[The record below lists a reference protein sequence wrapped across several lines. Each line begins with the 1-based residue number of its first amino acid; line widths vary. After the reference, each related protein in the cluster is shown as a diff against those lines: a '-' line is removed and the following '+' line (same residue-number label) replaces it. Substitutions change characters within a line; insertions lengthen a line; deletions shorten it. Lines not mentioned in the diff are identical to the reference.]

1 MSLVSVESEYVMS
14 ETTAVETTTKSSA
27 LTRVG
32 LGVFVL
38 GLIAL
43 AIPLGDLL
51 YANINGNVTLATA
64 DAINNLLTIGVIL
77 TVASAVLALV
87 AVGLHVPGLIGSPRR
102 GLVTGVLSV
111 VLLIGAAAFLFTTM
125 LPRAQAVQRVNDKL
139 APFGTSL
146 ETNCQNAL
154 AQAQADLKNTQ
165 YDAQNM
171 ADQADDAT
179 YQKLITADLATLQAD
194 NTTLTNG
201 LAAMNKLTAPDS
213 KYQPLLDG
221 CKKDV
226 TGEIAV
232 LSNKG
237 IPLTGLA
244 SQAGSLEQEL
254 VAAGLTPA
262 QATAILSGLA
272 TFVSSNPNTDAVGLL
287 NLSLQAISPT
297 HPLGPVPPGFTEGLI
312 AGILQQVNAQNSD
325 PTLTAEGDAFKADVK
340 KILDDNLAPFVV
352 TVPIG

>member
-1 MSLVSVESEYVMS
+1 MSLVRVESEYVMS
-14 ETTAVETTTKSSA
+14 ETTAVETATKSSV

-51 YANINGNVTLATA
+51 YANMTTVTLATA
-64 DAINNLLTIGVIL
+64 SEINNLLTIGVIL

-87 AVGLHVPGLIGSPRR
+87 AVGLHAPGLMGSPRK
-102 GLVTGVLSV
+102 GLVPGVLSV
-111 VLLIGAAAFLFTTM
+111 VLLLGAAGFLFTTM

-146 ETNCQNAL
+146 ETNCQNAI
-154 AQAQADLKNTQ
+154 AHAQADLKNAQ
-165 YDAQNM
+165 LDAQNM
-171 ADQADDAT
+171 GDLGDDKTFAT
-179 YQKLITADLATLQAD
+179 LMQSDVAALQAD
-194 NTTLTNG
+194 SKTLTDG
-201 LAAMNKLTAPDS
+201 QTALNKLTSPDP

-226 TGEIAV
+226 AGEIAV
-232 LSNKG
+232 VSNKG

-244 SQAGSLEQEL
+244 SQANSLVQEL
-254 VAAGLTPA
+254 VAAGLTQE
-262 QATAILSGLA
+262 QATAIITNLGK
-272 TFVSSNPNTDAVGLL
+272 FVAQNPNTDAVSLL
-287 NLSLQAISPT
+287 QLAAAAVSPAQ
-297 HPLGPVPPGFTEGLI
+297 PLGPLPAGFTEGFT
-312 AGILQQVNAQNSD
+312 AGILQQVNAANTD
-325 PTLTAEGDAFKADVK
+325 PTLTKEGDDFKADVK
-340 KILDDNLAPFVV
+340 KILDDNLSPFNV